1 MTDDRSRGVHLTNK
15 ELVFVVMAATVV
27 AGVVFLCGVL
37 VGRGVPSS
45 PTGAAEGT
53 IMTPTQVVSDGGA
66 DVVGA
71 DPPPADTAGT
81 GRAGAELS
89 YAGRLGKTP
98 PADTLKLPAA
108 STPPPVP
115 VEATPPP
122 DVAENVSGIPD
133 SPAASAANAPYTVQV
148 AFEKKR
154 TEADA
159 SVKYLKAKGFDA
171 FVFVPE
177 GGDKLGG
184 FRVRVGAFATKKE
197 AEALAQRIAR
207 ETRYKQPWVTH

>member
-1 MTDDRSRGVHLTNK
+1 MTDDRSRGVHLTDK

-37 VGRGVPSS
+37 VGRGVPSGR
-45 PTGAAEGT
+45 TGAAEGT
-53 IMTPTQVVSDGGA
+53 MMTPTQVVSDGGA
-66 DVVGA
+66 DSVNA
-71 DPPPADTAGT
+71 DPPPADAAGT

-98 PADTLKLPAA
+98 PADTLKLPAE

-115 VEATPPP
+115 VETTPPP
-122 DVAENVSGIPD
+122 DVAESVSGTPD
-133 SPAASAANAPYTVQV
+133 TPAASAANAPYAVQV

-154 TEADA
+154 IDADA
-159 SVKYLKAKGFDA
+159 IVKYMKAKGFDA

-177 GGDKLGG
+177 DGDKMGG
-184 FRVRVGAFATKKE
+184 FRVRVGALTTKKE